1 MDEAASPSPAPSGL
15 TPKEFA
21 LLAAKA
27 FRSAQ
32 PDEGVPWLQEF
43 VCQYVD
49 TRTDALIA
57 AVKAGDYEAAA
68 GMLEFT
74 AATAF

>member
-1 MDEAASPSPAPSGL
+1 
-15 TPKEFA
+15 
-21 LLAAKA
+21 
-27 FRSAQ
+27 
-32 PDEGVPWLQEF
+32 LQEF